1 MISVEIFEV
10 NPFQQ
15 NTSVLYDE
23 TGECAIV
30 DPGFYDRGEE
40 EALLDFI
47 SENKLKPV
55 LLLNTH
61 CHIDHILGNKFV
73 ADRYKLDL
81 WMHKDDLPLLQAAK
95 SYAHMYGLN
104 YNHSPE
110 PVHFIKEGDVIKFG
124 NSELQTL
131 HVPGHAP
138 GHIIFID
145 EPGLQIIGGDVL
157 FKGSIG
163 RTDLPG
169 GNHDQLIKAIKEK
182 VFTLNPKYVVYPGHG
197 PTTTIGYEK
206 ENNPFF

>member
-110 PVHFIKEGDVIKFG
+110 PAHFIKEGDVIKFG

>member
-40 EALLDFI
+40 ETLLDFI

-95 SYAHMYGLN
+95 SYAHLYGLN

-110 PVHFIKEGDVIKFG
+110 PAHFIKEGDVISFG
-124 NSELQTL
+124 KSKLQVL

-145 EPGLQIIGGDVL
+145 EPGLKIIGGDVL

>member
-23 TGECAIV
+23 TGECAII
-30 DPGFYDRGEE
+30 DPGFYDRAEE
-40 EALLDFI
+40 ENLLDFI
-47 SENKLKPV
+47 AEKKLNPV

-73 ADRYKLDL
+73 AERYNLDL

-95 SYAHMYGLN
+95 SYAHLYGLN

-110 PVHFIKEGDVIKFG
+110 PVKFIKEGDVIKFG
-124 NSELQTL
+124 KSELQVL

-138 GHIIFID
+138 GHVIFID

-157 FKGSIG
+157 FRGSIG

-169 GNHDQLIKAIKEK
+169 GNHDQLINAIKEK
-182 VFTLNPKYVVYPGHG
+182 VFTLNPKYVVFPGHG
-197 PTTTIGYEK
+197 PKTTIGYEK